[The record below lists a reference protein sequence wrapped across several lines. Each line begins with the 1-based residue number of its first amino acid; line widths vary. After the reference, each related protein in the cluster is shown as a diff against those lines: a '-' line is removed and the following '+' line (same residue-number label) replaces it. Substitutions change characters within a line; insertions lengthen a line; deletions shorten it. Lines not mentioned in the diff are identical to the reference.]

1 MVTDFCRRYSIG
13 DPAKSSFG
21 RIDGEEKEVVQEK
34 RKKGCGQFQIE
45 TVHNYFQE
53 LESTL
58 TGKLWPFRS
67 KLRQSAMELGIYK
80 GRHVSVKTTFYCD
93 SHILWFLFLGVFCL
107 FFFHKSKFYGNPES
121 SKSTGTV
128 FPTAFDLYHILVML
142 IVFQAFLLLFYLLW

>member
-21 RIDGEEKEVVQEK
+21 RIDGEEKEVVREK

-80 GRHVSVKTTFYCD
+80 GRHVSVLQE
-93 SHILWFLFLGVFCL
+93 I
-107 FFFHKSKFYGNPES
+107 
-121 SKSTGTV
+121 
-128 FPTAFDLYHILVML
+128 FPTQGSNPSLVMFPAL
-142 IVFQAFLLLFYLLW
+142 AGRFSTTEPAGKPQMKTNL